1 LSDGLGD
8 WYDLDIN
15 KQGRAGLTPAPITAT
30 AFLFHDA
37 EMLAQIAELLGKKD
51 DAALYAGKAKAI
63 HARYQKEF
71 FKVETGTYATNSQAS
86 NALAL
91 GLAIAEPAA
100 RASVLAAI
108 VKDLEE
114 RGYATAGDIVISC
127 ARWPML
133 AAPMPWRS

>member
-1 LSDGLGD
+1 MSDGLGD